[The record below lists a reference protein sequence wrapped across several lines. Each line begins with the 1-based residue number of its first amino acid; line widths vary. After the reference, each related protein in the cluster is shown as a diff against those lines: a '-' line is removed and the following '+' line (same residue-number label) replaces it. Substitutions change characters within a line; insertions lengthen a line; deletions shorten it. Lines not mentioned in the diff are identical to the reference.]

1 MSLTTSFYHHVSS
14 VTMNPALE
22 LRLEAQL
29 RATRPSPIWQR
40 AMQVPFLDDKPMNG
54 PPSCTEQDLKL
65 PHLRQCTFDF
75 NTIAWERKLGGG
87 LDGYVWK
94 VWFGEKGPFALK
106 VFWDTEPPEFHHYYA
121 AQREC
126 QNAAVFQVIEAAI
139 AQAAVESRPIRVLA
153 NPKTKQ
159 EARYNLFWFSDEA
172 RLASFPEDLEAVEI
186 TSMPRFRKCYGW
198 VKFSGEILKTLPIK
212 LRAQPRTVSKIQRS
226 ISSSNEYTAI
236 VYEYVEEGENKEA
249 VVEEVDRFC
258 WLTGFSHNLSPAAR
272 NWKSGVLVDLADIVH
287 ARGYGW
293 HEVTY
298 KPWAAD
304 LILVE

>member
-1 MSLTTSFYHHVSS
+1 MTS
-14 VTMNPALE
+14 
-22 LRLEAQL
+22 
-29 RATRPSPIWQR
+29 
-40 AMQVPFLDDKPMNG
+40 
-54 PPSCTEQDLKL
+54 PPSCTEQDFKL
-65 PHLRQCTFDF
+65 PHLRRCTFDF
-75 NTIAWERKLGGG
+75 STIVWELKLGGG

-94 VWFGEKGPFALK
+94 VWLGETGPFALN
-106 VFWDTEPPEFHHYYA
+106 V
-121 AQREC
+121 
-126 QNAAVFQVIEAAI
+126 NASIFQMIETAI
-139 AQAAVESRPIRVLA
+139 AQAAIDSKPIRVLA

-172 RLASFPEDLEAVEI
+172 RLASFPEDLEAAEI

-198 VKFSGEILKTLPIK
+198 LKFSGEI
-212 LRAQPRTVSKIQRS
+212 QRS
-226 ISSSNEYTAI
+226 ISWSKEYTAI
-236 VYEYVEEGENKEA
+236 VYEYVEEGENEEA

-272 NWKSGVLVDLADIVH
+272 NWKSRVLVDLADIIH

-298 KPWAAD
+298 KQWTAD

>member
-1 MSLTTSFYHHVSS
+1 MDRASR
-14 VTMNPALE
+14 
-22 LRLEAQL
+22 LRQAQRL
-29 RATRPSPIWQR
+29 GPMPDLVWER

-54 PPSCTEQDLKL
+54 PPSCTEQDFKQ
-65 PHLRQCTFDF
+65 PHLRRCTFDF
-75 NTIAWERKLGGG
+75 STIVWERKLGGG

-94 VWFGEKGPFALK
+94 VWFGETGPFALK
-106 VFWDTEPPEFHHYYA
+106 VFWDTEPPDFRHYYA

-126 QNAAVFQVIEAAI
+126 QNAAVLQMIEAAI
-139 AQAAVESRPIRVLA
+139 AQAAAESKSIRVLA

-172 RLASFPEDLEAVEI
+172 HLASFPEDLEAVEI

-198 VKFSGEILKTLPIK
+198 LKFNGEVFKSLPVG
-212 LRAQPRTVSKIQRS
+212 LRVHPRTVSKVQRS
-226 ISSSNEYTAI
+226 ISFSKDYTAI
-236 VYEYVEEGENKEA
+236 VYEYVEEGENDEA

-272 NWKSGVLVDLADIVH
+272 NWKSGVLVDLADIIY

-293 HEVTY
+293 RQGTY
-298 KPWAAD
+298 KPRTAD
-304 LILVE
+304 YILVEW

>member
-1 MSLTTSFYHHVSS
+1 MSLTTPFYHHVSS

-106 VFWDTEPPEFHHYYA
+106 VVSGAATEHHRQAMLTPSLSSGIRSPRSSITTTPP
-121 AQREC
+121 
-126 QNAAVFQVIEAAI
+126 
-139 AQAAVESRPIRVLA
+139 SGS
-153 NPKTKQ
+153 
-159 EARYNLFWFSDEA
+159 AR
-172 RLASFPEDLEAVEI
+172 
-186 TSMPRFRKCYGW
+186 
-198 VKFSGEILKTLPIK
+198 TL
-212 LRAQPRTVSKIQRS
+212 LSSK
-226 ISSSNEYTAI
+226 
-236 VYEYVEEGENKEA
+236 
-249 VVEEVDRFC
+249 
-258 WLTGFSHNLSPAAR
+258 
-272 NWKSGVLVDLADIVH
+272 
-287 ARGYGW
+287 
-293 HEVTY
+293 
-298 KPWAAD
+298 
-304 LILVE
+304 